1 MVRALGR
8 TQETLTFMTRH
19 RSKDGRIFP
28 VDVTSNFI
36 EFEGKEYLCS
46 FVHDISERI
55 EAEKK
60 ILESEKRFRD
70 IFRAVNDGIL
80 VIDPVED
87 LKTLYFL
94 NKQGKVRRESMAY
107 RELNVMAFIG
117 TYMR

>member
-60 ILESEKRFRD
+60 ILESEKRFRHPPGTG
-70 IFRAVNDGIL
+70 FRPGPLRTQYGRAKYAAGS
-80 VIDPVED
+80 
-87 LKTLYFL
+87 
-94 NKQGKVRRESMAY
+94 QAG
-107 RELNVMAFIG
+107 
-117 TYMR
+117 